1 MRSPTLPP
9 NEEDRHIGADA
20 DDTLRGT
27 LRDEAFFGGNGGDQL
42 SGEAGDDLLNGGSGA
57 DTMIGGAGND
67 VYIVDNILDRV
78 HEFSGGGRDE
88 VRASISYTLG
98 DDVEILKLLGR
109 AAIDGAGNDASNVI
123 LGNSGDNHLDGHGGG
138 DRIEGRGGNDAIDGG
153 EGRDRIFGGAG
164 HDTIDGGEGRDRI
177 FGGAG
182 DDIVTV
188 TDIDDLVLD
197 GGDGFDRLTIDWTGR
212 AETLPDLSAIIRNFE
227 AISIVGVPELT
238 IPDGNQTVTF
248 PRLPS
253 QGLPS
258 AEPQIIIIGEV
269 TIVGKLTSDGNLSL
283 VQMAPQSPSNG
294 EPAVVPIHGGGGVV
308 NLGGGAT
315 SNTGVHLV
323 QSSFIVVHSL
333 SATSIDAT
341 LEPPPLIVA

>member
-1 MRSPTLPP
+1 MRLPTLLP

-27 LRDEAFFGGNGGDQL
+27 LRDEAFFGGNGDDQL

-57 DTMIGGAGND
+57 DTMIGGAGNG
-67 VYIVDNILDRV
+67 VYIVDNIFDRV
-78 HEFSGGGRDE
+78 HEFFGGGRDA

-123 LGNSGDNHLDGHGGG
+123 LGDSGDNHLDGHGG
-138 DRIEGRGGNDAIDGG
+138 DDHIEGRGGNDHI
-153 EGRDRIFGGAG
+153 EGRGGN
-164 HDTIDGGEGRDRI
+164 DTIDGGEGRDRI

-197 GGDGFDRLTIDWTGR
+197 GGDGFDRLTIDLRGQ
-212 AETLPDLSAIIRNFE
+212 AGPLPSIPSIFDNFE
-227 AISIVGVPELT
+227 EISILGAPELSS
-238 IPDGNQTVTF
+238 PLGGQTVSFHQLLIADFLSSNGSLT
-248 PRLPS
+248 LNAHVS
-253 QGLPS
+253 
-258 AEPQIIIIGEV
+258 IIGV
-269 TIVGKLTSDGNLSL
+269 SIGGIGISL
-283 VQMAPQSPSNG
+283 VPPTPSSTSGSGTSIIDLAGPN
-294 EPAVVPIHGGGGVV
+294 GVV
-308 NLGGGAT
+308 LAGAT
-315 SNTGVHLV
+315 TGVHLV
-323 QSSFIVVHSL
+323 QSSFTVVHSL

>member
-78 HEFSGGGRDE
+78 HEFSGGGRDA

-123 LGNSGDNHLDGHGGG
+123 LGNSGDNHLDGHGGD
-138 DRIEGRGGNDAIDGG
+138 DRIEGRGGNDTIDGG

-197 GGDGFDRLTIDWTGR
+197 GGDGFDRLIIDLRGQ
-212 AETLPDLSAIIRNFE
+212 AGPLPSIPSIFDNFE
-227 AISIVGVPELT
+227 EITILDALELSS
-238 IPDGNQTVTF
+238 PLGGQTVSFHQLLTADF
-248 PRLPS
+248 LS
-253 QGLPS
+253 SNGSLTLIAQVF
-258 AEPQIIIIGEV
+258 IIGV
-269 TIVGKLTSDGNLSL
+269 SIGGIGISL
-283 VQMAPQSPSNG
+283 VPPTPSSASGSGTSIIDLAGPN
-294 EPAVVPIHGGGGVV
+294 GVV
-308 NLGGGAT
+308 LAGAT
-315 SNTGVHLV
+315 TGVHLV
-323 QSSFIVVHSL
+323 QSSFTVVHSL